1 MSSYNLVFRQLFLIL
16 QKLGR
21 EDVVGKVLEKNF
33 PMEKALEICRSILSK
48 AMEKNN
54 KRQGKNRSMAL
65 IMKAL

>member
-1 MSSYNLVFRQLFLIL
+1 M
-16 QKLGR
+16 
-21 EDVVGKVLEKNF
+21 VGKVLEKNF

-48 AMEKNN
+48 AMEKNS